1 MEIRKALVVDDSK
14 LAAVTLGRLLAKKS
28 IQVISAGSGE
38 EAIERLRS
46 DRPDIIF
53 MDFMMP
59 GMDGYRTT
67 QIISTNP
74 ATARIPVVMCTS
86 QDTPEDRDKAT
97 GSGAKGFLTKPVSEE
112 SLDFVLDDVRQTLRM
127 PEAAPE
133 TAPGAEAPPL
143 AAVEAITE
151 EELELAESTAR
162 AIAEQ
167 VASQVAESVARSVSE
182 RVVEEAV
189 RTIAQRVTQEIV
201 NAAGQK
207 MLTEVLRAAREVLRK
222 DLELQTGQ
230 VLHEECAKFVH
241 SDEVKHV
248 VTTLVQQNTASV
260 AEPLIKKLASEVAE
274 GVAQRAARLAAE
286 ETANSVVARASQN
299 AAGSLKVATA
309 VLGGVLGLV
318 VLYLLFEIWMRFSS

>member
-28 IQVISAGSGE
+28 IEVISAGSGE
-38 EAIERLRS
+38 EAIERLSS
-46 DRPDIIF
+46 DWPDIIF

-67 QIISTNP
+67 QLIRTNP

-112 SLDFVLDDVRQTLRM
+112 SLDFVLDDLRQTLR
-127 PEAAPE
+127 PEAVPE

-151 EELELAESTAR
+151 EELGLAESTAR

-167 VASQVAESVARSVSE
+167 VASQVAENVARSVSE

-189 RTIAQRVTQEIV
+189 RTIAQRVTQEFV

-207 MLTEVLRAAREVLRK
+207 MLTEVLRAAREGLRK
-222 DLELQTGQ
+222 DVELQTGQ
-230 VLHEECAKFVH
+230 VLREECAKFVH
-241 SDEVKHV
+241 SDEVKRV
-248 VTTLVQQNTASV
+248 VTTLVQQNTGSV
-260 AEPLIKKLASEVAE
+260 AEPLVKKLASQVAE
-274 GVAQRAARLAAE
+274 GVAQRVARLAAE

-299 AAGSLKVATA
+299 AAGSLKVVTA
-309 VLGGVLGLV
+309 ILGGVLGLV